1 MFCECLFAFSYLQ
14 NIRRY
19 QQKNVHR
26 STQKALRNSPEG
38 FDAAKQNLCNLPDRS
53 KLSLSSVG
61 NPCTTVDFVAAY
73 RKNSYI
79 PYHAQEYMK
88 IVKDF
93 T

>member
-38 FDAAKQNLCNLPDRS
+38 FDAAKQNLCNLARCNVKPNYTLDKPMWKSRS
-53 KLSLSSVG
+53 FRPKLVNG
-61 NPCTTVDFVAAY
+61 TVRRV
-73 RKNSYI
+73 
-79 PYHAQEYMK
+79 
-88 IVKDF
+88 
-93 T
+93 

>member
-26 STQKALRNSPEG
+26 STQKALRNSPKG
-38 FDAAKQNLCNLPDRS
+38 FGAAKQNLC
-53 KLSLSSVG
+53 KSLFSVG

-73 RKNSYI
+73 RKKQLYSIPCPGIYENSKGLYL
-79 PYHAQEYMK
+79 A
-88 IVKDF
+88 
-93 T
+93 

>member
-26 STQKALRNSPEG
+26 STQKALRNSPKG
-38 FDAAKQNLCNLPDRS
+38 FDAAKQNLC
-53 KLSLSSVG
+53 KSLFSVG

>member
-38 FDAAKQNLCNLPDRS
+38 FDAAKQNLC
-53 KLSLSSVG
+53 KSLFSVG
-61 NPCTTVDFVAAY
+61 NPYTTVDFVAAY